1 MLVMH
6 VHKTVHQHE
15 HMHGTREVPFA
26 LHRSI
31 VCVDV
36 EKFGV
41 RANWDQLAVRDALFR
56 ALETALAESRVPAE
70 HVTCEDRGD
79 GALILVDPAV
89 PKEHLAGPFPARL
102 AACLERHNGT
112 AAPGARFRLR
122 AAVHAGEVHYDRHGV
137 AGSAV
142 SLPFRLLEAGAL
154 KEALRG
160 SAGVLALIAS
170 EWFYREVIAQNRTCE
185 AAAYRRVRV
194 SVKETRTPAWV
205 RSLPTGPGAAEA
217 PAVSAVPLA
226 PAAAPR
232 RSPSRARRPGARP
245 APPPKRGAATGPAGP
260 A

>member
-142 SLPFRLLEAGAL
+142 SLR
-154 KEALRG
+154 
-160 SAGVLALIAS
+160 
-170 EWFYREVIAQNRTCE
+170 RT
-185 AAAYRRVRV
+185 A
-194 SVKETRTPAWV
+194 
-205 RSLPTGPGAAEA
+205 
-217 PAVSAVPLA
+217 AVS
-226 PAAAPR
+226 
-232 RSPSRARRPGARP
+232 S
-245 APPPKRGAATGPAGP
+245 GPASPWTWTRCARSSHRWPSPQRWKHIGSP
-260 A
+260 GNGCGTRPRG